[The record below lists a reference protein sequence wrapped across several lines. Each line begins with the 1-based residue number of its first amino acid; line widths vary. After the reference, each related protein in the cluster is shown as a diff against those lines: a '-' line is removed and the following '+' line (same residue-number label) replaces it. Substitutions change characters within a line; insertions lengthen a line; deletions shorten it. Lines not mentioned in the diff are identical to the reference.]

1 MRTIFIIA
9 TAAATA
15 ALPSPAAAQGILGDV
30 LGEVADELE
39 NAMEAT
45 ASEAG
50 ASPMPGGD
58 SGAALD
64 PDAYTQSWDSMRP
77 VRFEHVIEGPPGPVT
92 LLLDGRTLDG
102 NQTVSVYRVD
112 RYGVRVPG
120 WRMFVITTREGN
132 RAAGTL
138 TLPRPPEGETIARQP
153 VVIVVENHSGRRSQ
167 GEFALRVIPE
177 ERQGR

>member
-1 MRTIFIIA
+1 MRTILILA
-9 TAAATA
+9 TAATT
-15 ALPSPAAAQGILGDV
+15 ALPSSAAAQGILGEV

-39 NAMEAT
+39 NAMEAS
-45 ASEAG
+45 ASDTGEA
-50 ASPMPGGD
+50 SVPGGD
-58 SGAALD
+58 PGAAFGSG
-64 PDAYTQSWDSMRP
+64 AYTQSWDSMRP

-177 ERQGR
+177 EGQGR